1 MLTINVAQ
9 SVNQAISKSDPAAPS
24 CGNSLKSISW
34 RENVLRRR
42 RKGGGSGVAARS
54 SWFHHLITII
64 IRNIFFTFHI
74 FSSTTFPIFDP
85 GFNWHHCVF
94 RSRHYQ
100 TSIIKV
106 YLDWVIEI
114 ALIEMQINCA
124 LLHQSRLSVRS
135 CTRCWRLDAFIHTP
149 SSSPSPGLPD
159 LETAFLHCQLL
170 SGIVRVSS
178 FSTTIHLLS
187 SHFSYSYHCSYL

>member
-1 MLTINVAQ
+1 MERHLWW
-9 SVNQAISKSDPAAPS
+9 K
-24 CGNSLKSISW
+24 LFEK
-34 RENVLRRR
+34 R
-42 RKGGGSGVAARS
+42 VAAEKRFEG
-54 SWFHHLITII
+54 WVGGECRLTRTITYII
-64 IRNIFFTFHI
+64 IVPSSQHNLCCSYVTFIFLLFTSFLQVH
-74 FSSTTFPIFDP
+74 FQYLTLDSTDTT
-85 GFNWHHCVF
+85 VF

>member
-1 MLTINVAQ
+1 MAGKRFEEEEERRGVGCCSTI
-9 SVNQAISKSDPAAPS
+9 IMIPS
-24 CGNSLKSISW
+24 SYY
-34 RENVLRRR
+34 
-42 RKGGGSGVAARS
+42 
-54 SWFHHLITII
+54 HHHQKHFTII
-64 IRNIFFTFHI
+64 IRNILPSSSETFFLLFTSFLQVH
-74 FSSTTFPIFDP
+74 FQYLTLDSTDTT
-85 GFNWHHCVF
+85 VF

>member
-1 MLTINVAQ
+1 MQIPHCHIVLEIFHHPRIHIMLTINVAQ

-94 RSRHYQ
+94 RSRHYR

-114 ALIEMQINCA
+114 ALK
-124 LLHQSRLSVRS
+124 
-135 CTRCWRLDAFIHTP
+135 
-149 SSSPSPGLPD
+149 
-159 LETAFLHCQLL
+159 
-170 SGIVRVSS
+170 
-178 FSTTIHLLS
+178 
-187 SHFSYSYHCSYL
+187 